1 MFGWQW
7 RTIDTLTAKARTF
20 PLLQGI
26 PVVTEPARSIGRLGF
41 RRWYERRLIEGHAW
55 LISCFLCAL
64 GIAASLEGISFRRA
78 ESIPLLV
85 FVFLGGIVCWYALQ
99 RYRAIMDEAERL
111 GERSICGGCRAYAA
125 FKLIGDDPKISV
137 RCRKCGNE
145 WRLDD

>member
-1 MFGWQW
+1 M
-7 RTIDTLTAKARTF
+7 
-20 PLLQGI
+20 
-26 PVVTEPARSIGRLGF
+26 TEPARSIGRLGF

-64 GIAASLEGISFRRA
+64 AIAASLEGVSFKRA

-85 FVFLGGIVCWYALQ
+85 FVFVGGVVCWYALQ

-111 GERSICGGCRAYAA
+111 GEKSVCGGCRAYAA
-125 FKLIGDDPKISV
+125 FNLIGDDPKISV

>member
-1 MFGWQW
+1 MFGWHW

-26 PVVTEPARSIGRLGF
+26 RVVTEPARSIGRLGF

-99 RYRAIMDEAERL
+99 RYLAIKERNAL
-111 GERSICGGCRAYAA
+111 
-125 FKLIGDDPKISV
+125 
-137 RCRKCGNE
+137 
-145 WRLDD
+145 